1 MNFCTVSGSPFVL
14 RVAGAP
20 DASQVVC
27 HGFGLEHGILT
38 KFRGRF
44 VCETKGAGSGQLKVR
59 VHGPKGK
66 KSTSSKNDKI
76 HIFNGKDSK
85 KVFFLNFSL
94 NKVKN
99 ILPPRKLERDVHF
112 SSCFQIK
119 VGKRFSR

>member
-1 MNFCTVSGSPFVL
+1 ML

-27 HGFGLEHGILT
+27 HGFGLEHGILS

-66 KSTSSKNDKI
+66 KSTSSKMIKFRNSM
-76 HIFNGKDSK
+76 GK
-85 KVFFLNFSL
+85 
-94 NKVKN
+94 
-99 ILPPRKLERDVHF
+99 
-112 SSCFQIK
+112 
-119 VGKRFSR
+119 

>member
-1 MNFCTVSGSPFVL
+1 MVIGKGNNRYSLLNEMNFCTFSGSPFVL

-27 HGFGLEHGILT
+27 HGFGLEHGILS

-66 KSTSSKNDKI
+66 KSTSSKMIKFRNSM
-76 HIFNGKDSK
+76 GK
-85 KVFFLNFSL
+85 
-94 NKVKN
+94 
-99 ILPPRKLERDVHF
+99 
-112 SSCFQIK
+112 
-119 VGKRFSR
+119 